1 MNRTGNLF
9 TFLCFQILLISSVFA
24 SDFSVNNVTVDV
36 KAENSIE
43 ARNTAMIKARR
54 NAYDILLSR
63 LLDVNERTRF
73 NNADDS
79 IISSLV
85 DNFEI
90 NREKL
95 SQKRYLANISI
106 NFNPQAVQAYLGR
119 TQNMPS
125 YNDDSGSYTILNGQ
139 APKAVLNETSLT
151 HSKTIL
157 LLPWYGQ
164 GNDVTLWRESNLWKN
179 AWDSYLSSTPS
190 TQNFITL
197 PIGDITDIQ
206 SFNPKKPLSFDK
218 AGLNRLLK
226 RYNADFALIAM
237 ADTLSNNMTR
247 VSVYQSTNMTPRF
260 IDRFV
265 TKMTESESFN
275 SLYPAIYKTLDT
287 IKKTSFQTAPSLN
300 DTNIAINE
308 TPSFAVDNTVSTPIE
323 AEIRLNSLQQW
334 IGIKQSLNLVD
345 GISNMNIKSLSANRA
360 VISFRFSGND
370 NDLRQALKL
379 RGLNFYN
386 NPDRINGASPYVI
399 TG

>member
-1 MNRTGNLF
+1 VNRTGNLF